1 MFFYKS
7 EKHVF
12 FKMFFICKLMVLT
25 SMVVVVVV
33 VMVAVAVSAAAA
45 VVVVVVVVVVS
56 SGTTIAFD
64 FTILQVAAIFLFTL
78 LCCYLIILC
87 LSIQHAEFSVLTW

>member
-1 MFFYKS
+1 
-7 EKHVF
+7 
-12 FKMFFICKLMVLT
+12 MVLT

-45 VVVVVVVVVVS
+45 VVVVVVVVVS
-56 SGTTIAFD
+56 SGTSIAFD
-64 FTILQVAAIFLFTL
+64 FTILQVAATFLFTL